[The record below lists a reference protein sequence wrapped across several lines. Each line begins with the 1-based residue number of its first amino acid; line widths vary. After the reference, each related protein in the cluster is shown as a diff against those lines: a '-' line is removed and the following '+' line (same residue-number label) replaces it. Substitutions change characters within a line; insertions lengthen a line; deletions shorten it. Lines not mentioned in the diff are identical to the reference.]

1 MFHFPELLKVA
12 GTCHPCL
19 ESIGCPG
26 GRLAQWAACRHPRE
40 AAVIDGGSC
49 SAWLQG
55 FIVEVSG
62 KAVIK

>member
-49 SAWLQG
+49 SAWL
-55 FIVEVSG
+55 
-62 KAVIK
+62 